1 MDAHGIRFAPTGNN
15 GLDDFGPW
23 VAVAAGGRN
32 AEPNLGTRIKQ
43 VWKTDLFLS
52 NQDSRRY
59 VASTV
64 KSNWHQ
70 LEGGP
75 GLRVGIVPEARDLRR
90 GVRKDEKTGLWLAVL
105 PDPDGFM
112 GVFNDAH
119 MAVAA
124 AICKLGRHEK
134 PYWAVPSAK
143 AQRIQA
149 QLEKYEGAKVLDI
162 ERP

>member
-1 MDAHGIRFAPTGNN
+1 M
-15 GLDDFGPW
+15 
-23 VAVAAGGRN
+23 
-32 AEPNLGTRIKQ
+32 
-43 VWKTDLFLS
+43 
-52 NQDSRRY
+52 
-59 VASTV
+59 
-64 KSNWHQ
+64 
-70 LEGGP
+70 
-75 GLRVGIVPEARDLRR
+75 RVGIVPEARDLRR

-112 GVFNDAH
+112 GVFNDAY

-149 QLEKYEGAKVLDI
+149 QLEKYEDAKGVLDI
-162 ERP
+162 EAALNEAAQVNLIGVQHRLVSVQAPEWLHINEQRTQVVAPKPNFENLE